1 MRARR
6 HGYTRFVGRP
16 SKVRA
21 VVLRSIRF
29 GEADRV
35 LHLFTA
41 ERGRVN
47 AIAKGVRRTMS
58 RFGARL
64 EPLTDVNL
72 LLHHGRGELATVSGA
87 DIVHPHAAA
96 RGRPHSLA
104 VGLIGAEAVLKLHVE
119 PEPQP
124 RAFAGLTRFLD
135 LLDEGADDPSVPPA
149 RDPLGLAFQ
158 LKLLMLAGYL
168 PHLTSCAG
176 CGSPEP
182 PVAFS
187 AAAGGAVCDGCRRRQ
202 GGFAISA
209 PGIATVERLVES
221 PLEAAAIDAA
231 HGGEVL
237 RVVEDTYAHHGGFQL
252 RTLLA
257 AGHL

>member
-1 MRARR
+1 M
-6 HGYTRFVGRP
+6 GRTG
-16 SKVRA
+16 KAQA

-47 AIAKGVRRTMS
+47 AIAKGVRRTTS

-64 EPLTDVNL
+64 EPLTHVSL
-72 LLHHGRGELATVSGA
+72 LLHDGRGELATVSGA
-87 DIVHPHAAA
+87 DIVHSHAQARANPH
-96 RGRPHSLA
+96 GLA

-124 RAFAGLTRFLD
+124 RVFAGLTRFLD
-135 LLDEGADDPSVPPA
+135 LLDAGASDPASPPA

-168 PHLTSCAG
+168 PHLTSCAS
-176 CGSPEP
+176 CGAGGPL
-182 PVAFS
+182 VAF
-187 AAAGGAVCDGCRRRQ
+187 AASAGGAVCDDCRRGH
-202 GGFAISA
+202 GGFGVT
-209 PGIATVERLVES
+209 PEGLATVERLLDS
-221 PLEAAAIDAA
+221 PLEQAAVDPGRA
-231 HGGEVL
+231 GEVL
-237 RVVEDTYAHHGGFQL
+237 RVVEETYAHHGGFRL
-252 RTLLA
+252 RTLHA
-257 AGHL
+257 